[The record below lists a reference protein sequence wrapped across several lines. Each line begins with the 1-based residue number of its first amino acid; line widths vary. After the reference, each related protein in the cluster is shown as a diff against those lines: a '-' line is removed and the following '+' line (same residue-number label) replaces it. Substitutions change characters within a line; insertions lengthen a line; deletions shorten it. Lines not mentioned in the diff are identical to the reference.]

1 MSIPKRKNRGWRWW
15 GGDVFQYLTYMF
27 SSPTMQRA
35 ESIFTVSVI
44 MCGCFGSIA
53 LDNSKRLLSS
63 PRILCNPYLK
73 KQKAYSEKTVFAL
86 NTHNHLWASDP

>member
-1 MSIPKRKNRGWRWW
+1 
-15 GGDVFQYLTYMF
+15 
-27 SSPTMQRA
+27 MQIA

-73 KQKAYSEKTVFAL
+73 KQKAHSEETVFAL
-86 NTHNHLWASDP
+86 NTHHHLWALDPLESSHTHPFPYELWQHSTLKPSGFYHL

>member
-1 MSIPKRKNRGWRWW
+1 
-15 GGDVFQYLTYMF
+15 
-27 SSPTMQRA
+27 MQRA

-73 KQKAYSEKTVFAL
+73 KQKAYCETIVIAS
-86 NTHNHLWASDP
+86 NSHHHLWASDP